1 MLKYISKNFYKVFPN
16 TSMTKIQQIV
26 NREEGM
32 AVVVIDKHK
41 TVGIIT
47 KNDL

>member
-1 MLKYISKNFYKVFPN
+1 
-16 TSMTKIQQIV
+16 MTKIQQIV

-47 KNDL
+47 KMTCKKIPIYNIQIKHA